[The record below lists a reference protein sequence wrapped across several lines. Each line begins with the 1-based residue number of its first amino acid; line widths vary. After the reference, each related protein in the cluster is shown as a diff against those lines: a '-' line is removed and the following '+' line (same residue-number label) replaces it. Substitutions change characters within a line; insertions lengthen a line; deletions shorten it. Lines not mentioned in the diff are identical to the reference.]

1 MNWGRGRSSG
11 SQGDCAQC
19 VLHHLVC
26 RRYQSGVLPHWMG
39 GGGGGGGGGYKI
51 YTGIYEVIKLWQQ
64 DGINVQLH
72 VL

>member
-11 SQGDCAQC
+11 SQGDCGQC

-39 GGGGGGGGGYKI
+39 GGGGG
-51 YTGIYEVIKLWQQ
+51 IKYIQVSMRSLNY
-64 DGINVQLH
+64 GNRMT
-72 VL
+72 